1 MSKIIKQ
8 FLNDDDLSPS
18 IRDIFTQKLI
28 PFTVK
33 NMEKGEIL
41 WHENENHIYSY
52 FIESGIIKLHATTR
66 EGREKALFFYTSGS
80 LLGFQNLAKDKK
92 TITVATTIVPTKLY
106 AVRFDLFY
114 QFITENPH
122 YLSAFTEYIVHH
134 MNIETQ
140 EIVNISFYNTTERLA
155 ALLVL
160 LSDDYSKKEVMDKIL
175 IPLNNDE
182 LGNMVGACRNSISR
196 TLSVL
201 QNQNMIYK
209 KRGGLVI
216 TDLNS
221 LKEFAKR

>member
-8 FLNDDDLSPS
+8 FLNDDNLSPS

-41 WHENENHIYSY
+41 WYENENHNYSY
-52 FIESGIIKLHATTR
+52 YVESGIIKLHATTQ
-66 EGREKALFFYTSGS
+66 EGREKALFFYTTGS
-80 LLGFQNLAKDKK
+80 LLGFQNFAKDKK
-92 TITVATTIVPTKLY
+92 TITVATAVLPTKLY
-106 AVRFDLFY
+106 AVQFDLFY
-114 QFITENPH
+114 KFIAENSQ
-122 YLSAFTEYIVHH
+122 YLSALIEYIFHH

-155 ALLVL
+155 ALLVF
-160 LSDDYSKKEVMDKIL
+160 LSDDYSKKEGIGKTF

-196 TLSVL
+196 ALSVF
-201 QNQNMIYK
+201 QNQNMIHK
-209 KRGGLVI
+209 KRGGLII